1 MKELPMDT
9 IKDIFDVMVV
19 VDSENY
25 VLVINLNDNKLG
37 NEALKKVTDVN
48 PLLKGSCIAKSKTSE
63 MLNWNIAMVN

>member
-9 IKDIFDVMVV
+9 IKDIFAVMVV

-25 VLVINLNDNKLG
+25 VLVINLNDIKLG

-48 PLLKGSCIAKSKTSE
+48 PLLKRSCIAKSKTSE
-63 MLNWNIAMVN
+63 ILNWNIAMVN